1 MTDRGDTGPASPALQ
16 ARGYRSRRTRPCD
29 RCKQLIAIG
38 EEYHSANEARS
49 KRQTALPDHD
59 SRRSLRRLRGT
70 KEAMYFRYATS
81 KATW

>member
-1 MTDRGDTGPASPALQ
+1 MTDRDETGPASPASQ

-38 EEYHSANEARS
+38 EEYQGADEARS
-49 KRQTALPDHD
+49 KGQAALPDHG

-70 KEAMYFRYATS
+70 KATMYLRYSTP